1 MSSEQTVAPPAADIN
16 DALSKNI
23 QEIKPSPIIEST
35 RITKDEK
42 EPDEIRE
49 MKVSQSE
56 NSITA
61 EICDSMVVSI
71 NSEMTSDEDTF
82 EKVNEEEDFN
92 TVPAAESKSVL
103 KTESDEEIKVDTLN
117 KKDGSC
123 VFSKYRNR
131 FMIGALVCVTVMAA
145 GLVVHIKRK

>member
-1 MSSEQTVAPPAADIN
+1 MSLEQAVAPPAADIN

-23 QEIKPSPIIEST
+23 LEIKPSPIVEST
-35 RITKDEK
+35 QIAKDEK

-49 MKVSQSE
+49 IKVSQPE

-61 EICDSMVVSI
+61 EICGSMVVSI

-82 EKVNEEEDFN
+82 EKVDEEEDFD
-92 TVPAAESKSVL
+92 TVASTESKSVL
-103 KTESDEEIKVDTLN
+103 KTETDEEIKVDTLN
-117 KKDGSC
+117 KNDGSC
-123 VFSKYRNR
+123 IFSKYRNH

-145 GLVVHIKRK
+145 GLVVRVKRN

>member
-23 QEIKPSPIIEST
+23 QEIKPSPIIESNQ
-35 RITKDEK
+35 IAKDEK

-49 MKVSQSE
+49 MKVSQLE

-103 KTESDEEIKVDTLN
+103 KTESDEEIKVHTLN

-123 VFSKYRNR
+123 VFSKYRSH

>member
-23 QEIKPSPIIEST
+23 QEIKPSLINEST

-49 MKVSQSE
+49 MKVSQPE

-82 EKVNEEEDFN
+82 EKVNEEDFN
-92 TVPAAESKSVL
+92 TVPAADSKSVL
-103 KTESDEEIKVDTLN
+103 KTESDEEIKVHTLN

>member
-1 MSSEQTVAPPAADIN
+1 MSSEHTVAPPAADIN
-16 DALSKNI
+16 DVLSKNI

-35 RITKDEK
+35 QIAKDEK

-49 MKVSQSE
+49 MKVNYPE

-71 NSEMTSDEDTF
+71 SSEMTSDEDTF
-82 EKVNEEEDFN
+82 EKVNEREGFD
-92 TVPAAESKSVL
+92 TIADVESKSVL
-103 KTESDEEIKVDTLN
+103 KTETDEEIKVDTLN
-117 KKDGSC
+117 KNDGSC
-123 VFSKYRNR
+123 VFSKYRNH

-145 GLVVHIKRK
+145 GLVVRVKRK

>member
-1 MSSEQTVAPPAADIN
+1 MSSEQTVAPPAADV
-16 DALSKNI
+16 LSKNI

-35 RITKDEK
+35 QIAKDEK

-49 MKVSQSE
+49 MRVNHPE

-71 NSEMTSDEDTF
+71 NSEMTSDEDIF
-82 EKVNEEEDFN
+82 EKVNEEEDFDAI
-92 TVPAAESKSVL
+92 VSAESKSVL
-103 KTESDEEIKVDTLN
+103 EAKTDEEIKVDTLN
-117 KKDGSC
+117 KNDGSC
-123 VFSKYRNR
+123 VFSKYRNH

-145 GLVVHIKRK
+145 GLVVRVKRK